1 MTSAS
6 LPAPAALARLR
17 GVLLD
22 IDGTITTAGRLGA
35 AAYGALERL
44 QKAGLL
50 VIPVTGRPAGWCD
63 LIARFWPVDAVVG
76 ENGALYFRYDHDR
89 RRMIRRFAR
98 SDAERAQDRERL
110 RVIGEDVLR
119 AVPGAAIAADQLYR
133 DTDLAIDYCEDVP
146 PLPPESVARIH
157 ALLTARGLTAK
168 ASSIHVNAWH
178 GTHDKLS
185 MTRRLMSEQFG
196 VDLDAER
203 DAFAFIGDSPNDEP
217 MFAYFPNSF
226 AVANIA
232 PFVDELDHPPACVV
246 EAEEGAGFVLFA
258 ERVLAALGPDS

>member
-1 MTSAS
+1 MISEPTTEV
-6 LPAPAALARLR
+6 LAFLR

-35 AAYGALERL
+35 AAYEALERL
-44 QKAGLL
+44 QSAGLR

-89 RRMIRRFAR
+89 RRMIRGFAR
-98 SDAERAQDRERL
+98 SDAERAHDREHL
-110 RVIGEDVLR
+110 RAIGEEVLR
-119 AVPGAAIAADQLYR
+119 AVPGAAIAADQFYR
-133 DTDLAIDYCEDVP
+133 ETDLAIDYCEDVP
-146 PLPPESVARIH
+146 RLPPEAVQRIH

-168 ASSIHVNAWH
+168 VSSIHVNAWF

-185 MTRRLMSEQFG
+185 MTRRLMREQFG

-203 DAFAFIGDSPNDEP
+203 HAFAFIGDSPNDEP

-232 PFVDELDHPPACVV
+232 PFVDELHHPPACVL
-246 EAEEGAGFVLFA
+246 EAKEGAGFVLFA
-258 ERVLAALGPDS
+258 ERVLAARRGRG